1 MVVYAL
7 SDEARWQLLVEL
19 ADGEP
24 RAVGDLAPRVGKS
37 ISATSKHLK
46 ALRIAGIV
54 RVRSRLHQLVER
66 YRPRTRNAGDRLRSL
81 RRSAGSVRS
90 RFPES
95 RSTAGSFSPGAQR
108 SGHAL
113 SR

>member
-1 MVVYAL
+1 MAESIKPERTTEGAPRPMSRRMVVYAL
-7 SDEARWQLLVEL
+7 SDEARWQLLAEL

-46 ALRIAGIV
+46 ALRVAGIV

-66 YRPRTRNAGDRLRSL
+66 YRPAPGTREIDFGHCVIRLDR
-81 RRSAGSVRS
+81 
-90 RFPES
+90 
-95 RSTAGSFSPGAQR
+95 
-108 SGHAL
+108 
-113 SR
+113 